1 MLGGWYNQQQEGTV
15 TGHCEGHR
23 GGRPGGST
31 HALREGPAALQLEW
45 MWAGEGGEA
54 RITLMSLG
62 LSNSKDGI
70 AIYLSRE
77 DYRKS
82 ILGAERA
89 RIRCFEPVKFE
100 MSVRSRTATCP
111 VGFEI

>member
-1 MLGGWYNQQQEGTV
+1 
-15 TGHCEGHR
+15 
-23 GGRPGGST
+23 
-31 HALREGPAALQLEW
+31 
-45 MWAGEGGEA
+45 
-54 RITLMSLG
+54 MSLG

-70 AIYLSRE
+70 AIYLSR

-82 ILGAERA
+82 ILGGERA

-100 MSVRSRTATCP
+100 MSIRSRTAICP